1 MEFVCRY
8 ANESGQILEQVEEAA
23 SEAEV
28 RERYAQQGVLLY
40 SVQQRGALRA
50 VLQRGMTVRGSK
62 KLPLEQFL
70 IFNQQFV
77 TLIKAGLPI
86 LKGLDL
92 LSTRVPQPDLK
103 AHILEVRDRVR
114 AGALLSEAFAEQG
127 VFPKM
132 YVTSVMAGE
141 KSGSLEEVLDRYVNY
156 QRTAL
161 AVRKKIL
168 VSLIYP
174 TVLLTLVTALITFL
188 TSYVIPSF
196 AELYSSL
203 DAELPPVTQVMLL
216 FGTAVRHYL
225 PFIVL
230 GIVAVIAGV
239 LMWSRSERGARTLDY
254 VKLNMPLFGEIWQK
268 YQVAQFSR
276 MLATLLT
283 GGITLVTALE
293 TVRDSFTS
301 HVIRQSMERAVKAVR
316 EGRTLSSGLAETKVM
331 PDLAVEMVEVGEST
345 GALPAMLNSVAEFF
359 EQDVDTRMQAVL
371 ALIEPAI
378 LVVVSIVV
386 STVLISLYLPIFSL
400 AEKVH

>member
-1 MEFVCRY
+1 MEYLCRY
-8 ANESGQILEQVEEAA
+8 ADEKGQILEQVEQAA

-40 SVQQRGALRA
+40 SVRPRGVLSAALR
-50 VLQRGMTVRGSK
+50 RGVTGTSRK
-62 KLPLEQFL
+62 KIPLDQFL

-77 TLIKAGLPI
+77 TLVRAGLPI
-86 LKGLDL
+86 LKALDL
-92 LSTRVPQPDLK
+92 LSNRVAKPELRV
-103 AHILEVRDRVR
+103 HIMEVRDRVR
-114 AGALLSEAFAEQG
+114 TGTMLSEAFAQQG
-127 VFPKM
+127 VFPKI

-141 KSGSLEEVLDRYVNY
+141 KSGSLEEVLERYIGY

-174 TVLLTLVTALITFL
+174 TILLSLVTALITFL

-196 AELYSSL
+196 ADLYASL
-203 DAELPPVTQVMLL
+203 DAELPPITQVMLA
-216 FGTAVRHYL
+216 FGVAVRHYM
-225 PFIVL
+225 PFMLL
-230 GIVAVIAGV
+230 GIAAVVGGV
-239 LMWSRSERGARTLDY
+239 LMWSRSKAGAETMDKI
-254 VKLNMPLFGEIWQK
+254 KLNTPLAGEIWQK
-268 YQVAQFSR
+268 YQVAQFAR

-283 GGITLVTALE
+283 GGIPLVNALE

-301 HVIRQSMERAVKAVR
+301 HLIRNSMDLAVKAVR
-316 EGRTLSSGLAETKVM
+316 EGRSLSSGLAATKVM

-345 GALPAMLNSVAEFF
+345 GALPQMLNSVADFF
-359 EQDVDTRMQAVL
+359 EQDVETRMQAML
-371 ALIEPAI
+371 ALVEPAI

-386 STVLISLYLPIFSL
+386 SIVLVSLYLPIFSL